1 MQTTNQL
8 LDELKARYGL
18 PSDYALGK
26 FLGHK
31 GQSRISHYRSGR
43 SQFDDEEA
51 AKVAGL
57 LDKSPAYV
65 IACAHAERT
74 KSAEQRRIWETI
86 AEKFGGIAAGVVF
99 AVAAAAPAPSAHAA
113 QASAQATAGGDW
125 YYVNRRRRTGFRP
138 EPRLSQTQ
146 AAIQRLFFC
155 SKRDQQ
161 HGAKHAR
168 IKTPSWHVATARH
181 H

>member
-74 KSAEQRRIWETI
+74 KSADQRRIWEMI
-86 AEKFGGIAAGVVF
+86 ADKFGGIAAGVVF
-99 AVAAAAPAPSAHAA
+99 AVGAVAPAPSAQAAPQA
-113 QASAQATAGGDW
+113 QAEASQGTIGIMST
-125 YYVNRRRRTGFRP
+125 RRRRGFRDDP
-138 EPRLSQTQ
+138 KSSRLE
-146 AAIQRLFFC
+146 AAAQRLFFRLR
-155 SKRDQQ
+155 SQSF
-161 HGAKHAR
+161 GHAR
-168 IKTPSWHVATARH
+168 TFPA
-181 H
+181 